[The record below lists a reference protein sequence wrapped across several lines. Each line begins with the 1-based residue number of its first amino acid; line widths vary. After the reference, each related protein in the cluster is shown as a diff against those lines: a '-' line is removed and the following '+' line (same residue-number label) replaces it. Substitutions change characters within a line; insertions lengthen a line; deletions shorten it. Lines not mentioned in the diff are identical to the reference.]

1 MQESHR
7 RPPGRHG
14 QDWPAYYASQV
25 NEKPLFFK
33 ILGELSKEVVEPEY
47 VTGRRPFPLRDMV
60 SSLVYKVYSN
70 LSSQRFQYDLREAQA
85 KGLIGTAPSPNTLS
99 EYMRDESLTDVLRQ
113 LVTKSS
119 LPLAGAETVFAAD
132 STGFGIPLKRIWF
145 NRHTGRREERR
156 NYVKLHVMVG
166 VGSNII
172 TCAEPSE
179 GSASDRVYLRR
190 LVEGTA
196 RYFDISEV
204 TADAGYLSGENM
216 RAVLLAGGIPYIAF
230 YKNCALDAD
239 YKSAFWKDMLYL
251 YKTRHP
257 RFMDRYY
264 LRNNVEASFASMKAK
279 FGGRLRSKSTTGQFN
294 EALCKALC
302 HNICVLIHSMHET
315 KIDPTSWA
323 GVEVRPEVTA
333 RLTGAR
339 LERWEKDYIE
349 IKTAAAGREGYVEE
363 RAGKSV
369 RRSGKAKR
377 RAARRRTGPIQTSLF
392 ESEEQSLKL

>member
-1 MQESHR
+1 MQEFQSM
-7 RPPGRHG
+7 PSGSHG

-47 VTGRRPFPLRDMV
+47 VTGRRPFPLGDMV
-60 SSLVYKVYSN
+60 SSMVYKVYSN

-85 KGLIGTAPSPNTLS
+85 KGLIGTAPSSNTLS

-119 LPLAGAETVFAAD
+119 LPLAGAETIFAAD
-132 STGFGIPLKRIWF
+132 STGFGIPLRRTWF
-145 NRHTGRREERR
+145 NRHTERREKRR
-156 NYVKLHVMVG
+156 NYMKLHVMVG

-179 GSASDRVYLRR
+179 GSANDRTYLSR

-204 TADAGYLSGENM
+204 SADAGYLSGENM
-216 RAVLLAGGIPYIAF
+216 RTVLLAGGIPYIAF

-239 YKSAFWKDMLYL
+239 YKTTFWKDMLYL
-251 YKTRHP
+251 YMTRHP

-279 FGGRLRSKSTTGQFN
+279 FGGRLRSKSTAGQFN

-323 GVEVRPEVTA
+323 DVKVRPEA
-333 RLTGAR
+333 AAGLTGAG
-339 LERWEKDYIE
+339 LERRQKEFAE
-349 IKTAAAGREGYVEE
+349 IKIAATGRDSYVE
-363 RAGKSV
+363 
-369 RRSGKAKR
+369 GKAGEFVQPVPVAVQRVKPHR
-377 RAARRRTGPIQTSLF
+377 SNPAQASLF
-392 ESEEQSLKL
+392 ESMS